1 MAEEGVSFGRITRI
15 YREET
20 SKNTLTKLEADFYD
34 KLNEYYKDLKS
45 RVDKEISKDPHAS
58 KAVLLQDEFRKV
70 KQKRDQ
76 IYRARERKI
85 VLMASAKVGGTE
97 VDTKVLT
104 KDERILFNKLVDN
117 LEAARQDIFS
127 DVKVPAV
134 KEKKKPKE
142 EKKPEEPAPPKK
154 ETEPE
159 EVEDGMA
166 VVQVLEDIPPFAG
179 IDVTYELKKEEVV
192 TLPMKVARI
201 LSQSGKAKL
210 LEISNP

>member
-34 KLNEYYKDLKS
+34 KLNDYYKDLKS

-127 DVKVPAV
+127 DVNAPAV
-134 KEKKKPKE
+134 KEKPKPKE
-142 EKKPEEPAPPKK
+142 EKKLEEPAPPKK
-154 ETEPE
+154 EAEPE
-159 EVEDGMA
+159 EVEDGTA